1 MPLEVERFKEIEE
14 KLLTAF
20 VEEKS
25 DIITLVTILDLY
37 SEEVNFKGSLEQ
49 KYEYLSEVLS
59 LLQQNKD
66 VVYEIGWDLPKIL
79 IKFIHWGNNNHL
91 GADRSKKFLTVIMK
105 CFNEVA
111 LFGNPKEC
119 FFAGCELMSSL
130 RINDESLVRF
140 IVEEEPVMDPENE
153 DSGDETYTED
163 EGSSDKTEEEEEKN
177 AVKDS
182 PTPKSANESIP
193 DLKEGYAFYGRLPQ
207 EVITELRFYSIIEL
221 MGSTLK
227 RIVTLHPSKFLSEA
241 VEAFSRFNL
250 QNNEDVD
257 DCLFILRRLYSFI
270 RGYIPPSPPPDA
282 DKQVSAEELE
292 EIKVSEE
299 VLQRKLLCNIL
310 TSALHQLLKARTCI
324 SLLNYHSHLQGIP
337 TLSTSSEYL
346 GQLTDIL
353 SRYYQLA
360 TSFDIDVSAEF
371 KRLCVDESVRI
382 YRSLPKDSEIKS
394 DEELKE
400 ITNFVYQLAYT
411 YEVEKIANVKEI
423 LLDPAGIL
431 ILRSF
436 SNEDFL
442 PPSDAKITLQE
453 AIYMYLRFVTPSM
466 FSALFENRSSHDL
479 ARTWILFALTNN
491 STHDLMDSL
500 KDLPSYIITVYLQT
514 ELIRACLQ
522 INDNLRRTQFSILTR
537 ILCLLPED
545 FAFNFI
551 RDTLLSCPYEQAKCC
566 ALAIL
571 KDMMQHER
579 KVPQKSDEDDLAKDM
594 EKLKIKN
601 SPPPLPS
608 RAYMLL
614 NDDRIAT
621 LHSITLLAIDSCAAD
636 PESKKVKTLLTYLN
650 FLNAFLTKWDSV
662 FLKEICDAVNDKL
675 IKNEKVGDKDEPH
688 YSLLVST
695 VASISSKL

>member
-49 KYEYLSEVLS
+49 KHEYLSEVLS

-91 GADRSKKFLTVIMK
+91 RADHSKKFLTVIMK

-140 IVEEEPVMDPENE
+140 IVEEEPVMDSENE

-177 AVKDS
+177 AGKDL
-182 PTPKSANESIP
+182 PTSKSADESTP

-270 RGYIPPSPPPDA
+270 RGYIPPSPPPDT
-282 DKQVSAEELE
+282 DKQFSAEELE

-371 KRLCVDESVRI
+371 KRLCIDESVRI

-491 STHDLMDSL
+491 STCDLMDSL

-579 KVPQKSDEDDLAKDM
+579 KVPQKTDEDDLAKDM

-621 LHSITLLAIDSCAAD
+621 LHSVTLLAIDSCAAD

-650 FLNAFLTKWDSV
+650 FLNAFLNKWDSV

-695 VASISSKL
+695 VASITSKL

>member
-1 MPLEVERFKEIEE
+1 
-14 KLLTAF
+14 
-20 VEEKS
+20 
-25 DIITLVTILDLY
+25 
-37 SEEVNFKGSLEQ
+37 
-49 KYEYLSEVLS
+49 
-59 LLQQNKD
+59 
-66 VVYEIGWDLPKIL
+66 
-79 IKFIHWGNNNHL
+79 
-91 GADRSKKFLTVIMK
+91 
-105 CFNEVA
+105 
-111 LFGNPKEC
+111 
-119 FFAGCELMSSL
+119 
-130 RINDESLVRF
+130 
-140 IVEEEPVMDPENE
+140 
-153 DSGDETYTED
+153 
-163 EGSSDKTEEEEEKN
+163 
-177 AVKDS
+177 
-182 PTPKSANESIP
+182 
-193 DLKEGYAFYGRLPQ
+193 
-207 EVITELRFYSIIEL
+207 
-221 MGSTLK
+221 
-227 RIVTLHPSKFLSEA
+227 
-241 VEAFSRFNL
+241 
-250 QNNEDVD
+250 
-257 DCLFILRRLYSFI
+257 
-270 RGYIPPSPPPDA
+270 
-282 DKQVSAEELE
+282 
-292 EIKVSEE
+292 
-299 VLQRKLLCNIL
+299 
-310 TSALHQLLKARTCI
+310 
-324 SLLNYHSHLQGIP
+324 
-337 TLSTSSEYL
+337 
-346 GQLTDIL
+346 
-353 SRYYQLA
+353 
-360 TSFDIDVSAEF
+360 
-371 KRLCVDESVRI
+371 
-382 YRSLPKDSEIKS
+382 
-394 DEELKE
+394 
-400 ITNFVYQLAYT
+400 
-411 YEVEKIANVKEI
+411 
-423 LLDPAGIL
+423 
-431 ILRSF
+431 
-436 SNEDFL
+436 
-442 PPSDAKITLQE
+442 
-453 AIYMYLRFVTPSM
+453 MYLRFVTPSM